1 MANKTFQGRM
11 VQKHDT
17 KANWDKAL
25 NFVPLLGEIII
36 YDDLN
41 DFKIGD
47 GVTKVGELEF
57 AVSSR
62 PQASIKTWT
71 EEA

>member
-1 MANKTFQGRM
+1 MANKTFQGRI

-47 GVTKVGELEF
+47 GVSKVGELEF
-57 AVSSR
+57 AVSGR

>member
-47 GVTKVGELEF
+47 GVTKVSELEF
-57 AVSSR
+57 AVSGR

>member
-41 DFKIGD
+41 DLKL
-47 GVTKVGELEF
+47 VM
-57 AVSSR
+57 A
-62 PQASIKTWT
+62 
-71 EEA
+71 

>member
-1 MANKTFQGRM
+1 ML
-11 VQKHDT
+11 QKHDT
-17 KANWDKAL
+17 KANWDKAT
-25 NFVPLLGEIII
+25 NFILLKGEMII

-57 AVSSR
+57 AISGR

>member
-1 MANKTFQGRM
+1 MANKTFQGRI

>member
-47 GVTKVGELEF
+47 GVTKIGELKF
-57 AVSSR
+57 AVSGR

>member
-17 KANWDKAL
+17 KANWDKAT

>member
-47 GVTKVGELEF
+47 GVTKVGELKF
-57 AVSSR
+57 AVNGR

>member
-17 KANWDKAL
+17 KANWDKAT
-25 NFVPLLGEIII
+25 NFIPLKGEIII

-57 AVSSR
+57 AASGR

>member
-11 VQKHDT
+11 VQKHDP
-17 KANWDKAL
+17 KANWHKAL

-47 GVTKVGELEF
+47 GVTKVDELEF
-57 AVSSR
+57 AVSGR
-62 PQASIKTWT
+62 PQASIKTWS